1 MQDPGVGVVVV
12 RAAGVGAGGGAHA
25 VAFREPAVE
34 GGQDPAGADAG
45 LGGQFLGGEVGLVE
59 VVAAP
64 VEELPDLLVRGA
76 GGGRPGVGAPLG
88 DLREPVGQQ
97 VGAAPQRQQ
106 DLRHPREPGGEFG
119 EVGGGDA
126 GGGQVVGEGLAQVG
140 DEPPGVALGE
150 ETRVDAEGLG
160 DPQQHGD
167 GERAGVVLHLVEV
180 AGRDGE
186 DARQFHLAE
195 PPFLTEPAQPG
206 ACVRLAHRASSRR
219 GGHGPRTGQ

>member
-25 VAFREPAVE
+25 VAFREAAVE
-34 GGQDPAGADAG
+34 GGQDPAGAYAG

-106 DLRHPREPGGEFG
+106 DLRHPGSRE
-119 EVGGGDA
+119 A
-126 GGGQVVGEGLAQVG
+126 SSARS
-140 DEPPGVALGE
+140 AE
-150 ETRVDAEGLG
+150 ETREA
-160 DPQQHGD
+160 
-167 GERAGVVLHLVEV
+167 AKSS
-180 AGRDGE
+180 
-186 DARQFHLAE
+186 AR
-195 PPFLTEPAQPG
+195 
-206 ACVRLAHRASSRR
+206 VSRR
-219 GGHGPRTGQ
+219 SAMSRPVSRSEKKPGSTPKDSEIRSSTGTVSGRESCSIWLR